1 MSVCEFVD
9 AGPPVGA
16 DLYAGRHRAPCP
28 PGPVTIALLPAY
40 NEAAGIAAAVR
51 GLHTQS
57 VPPDE
62 VVVVANNCTDD
73 TAQRARAAGAHV
85 LELPNN
91 PDKKAGALNW
101 ALAAVLPRLS
111 SHDRIL
117 VMDADSILDAAFLET
132 AAAYLDEGYGGV
144 GGTFRGGPGGGFVGH
159 LQRNEF
165 ARYQRDVNRLGGR
178 CLVLTGTAA
187 MFSVATLRAVSEAR
201 LCGLLPAGNG
211 HGGVYDT
218 TVLTEDNELTF
229 ALLHLG
235 RKVIAPAECTL
246 VTEVMPTWR
255 ALWRQRLRWKRGAV
269 ENCAQYGLTRITW
282 QYWGRQVVTA
292 LGIVV
297 STLYLGT
304 LAYGAATGRLVVH
317 PYWLTLTGVFML
329 ERVVTVRYRGWPY
342 MLAAAL
348 MYELVFE
355 YFLQACH
362 AWAYACAAT
371 GRERSW

>member
-1 MSVCEFVD
+1 MTALTYV
-9 AGPPVGA
+9 
-16 DLYAGRHRAPCP
+16 GRHRAPRAA
-28 PGPVTIALLPAY
+28 GPATVALLPAY
-40 NEAAGIAAAVR
+40 DEADGIAAAVR
-51 GLHTQS
+51 GLYAQS
-57 VPPDE
+57 APPDE

-73 TAQRARAAGAHV
+73 TAERARAAGAFV
-85 LELPNN
+85 LELPDN

-111 SHDRIL
+111 DDDRVL
-117 VMDADSILDAAFLET
+117 VMDADSVLDAAFLAT
-132 AAAYLDEGYGGV
+132 AAGYLDEGYGGV

-165 ARYQRDVNRLGGR
+165 ARYQRDVNRLDGR

-187 MFSVATLRAVSEAR
+187 MFSAATLRAVSRAR
-201 LCGLLPAGNG
+201 LSGLLPAGDG
-211 HGGVYDT
+211 RGGVYDT

-235 RKVIAPAECTL
+235 HRVIAPAECTL

-269 ENCAQYGLTRITW
+269 ENCVQYGLTRVTW
-282 QYWGRQVVTA
+282 RYWVRQLVTA

-297 STLYLGT
+297 SAVYLGT
-304 LAYGAATGRLVVH
+304 LAYGAATGRLGVH
-317 PYWLTLTGVFML
+317 PFWLALTGVFVL
-329 ERVVTVRYRGWPY
+329 ERAVTVRYRGWRY
-342 MLAAAL
+342 MLAAAS

-362 AWAYACAAT
+362 AWAYVCAAT